1 MTQRTS
7 SSLGL
12 GTDIFEET
20 ACVSAS
26 SCMNAVTYG
35 NFETKKAAV
44 QRPMGAFEEQNKELW
59 QARVWCVR
67 LYL

>member
-35 NFETKKAAV
+35 NFETKKVAV

-59 QARVWCVR
+59 QAHVWCVR